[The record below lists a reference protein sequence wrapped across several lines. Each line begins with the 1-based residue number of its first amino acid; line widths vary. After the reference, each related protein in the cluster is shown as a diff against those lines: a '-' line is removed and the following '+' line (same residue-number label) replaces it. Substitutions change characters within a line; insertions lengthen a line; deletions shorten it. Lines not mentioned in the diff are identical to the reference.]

1 VELLLGDACDL
12 RDAVH
17 GQTFYGLPSQATD
30 VPNPFRGTHGEPHAA
45 QHFQQRAAVVLLA
58 AGGQKNKTMAQEMAT
73 NHNTVAWDFTVL

>member
-1 VELLLGDACDL
+1 V
-12 RDAVH
+12 
-17 GQTFYGLPSQATD
+17 
-30 VPNPFRGTHGEPHAA
+30 A